1 MTDKVQSGVTSGDVW
16 ADFWSGD
23 HPIYVNARH
32 AAVHYDRIA
41 ADLAGLLKDRNRP
54 TVVDWGCGDAYG
66 APSLARACGELLLY
80 DAVGAVQKRIAARF
94 ATASGIRVL
103 DDQAWR
109 SLPDGSVDV
118 IVMNSVA
125 QYLSHAELEAVL
137 DHFHKRLRA
146 DGAVYLADIIP
157 PDAGMLPDVVS
168 LLATGARNGFFVAAC
183 FGLARTWFS
192 RYRQIRNQA
201 GFSMYTERDIAALA
215 DNHGFRAERVPRNV
229 GFNQQRMTFRLRP
242 V

>member
-1 MTDKVQSGVTSGDVW
+1 MGDKVQGGVKSGDAW

-41 ADLAGLLKDRNRP
+41 TDLAGLLKDRSRP

-66 APSLARACGELLLY
+66 APALAKACGELLLY
-80 DAVGAVQKRIAARF
+80 DAVGVVQKRIAARF
-94 ATASGIRVL
+94 ANASRIRVL
-103 DDQAWR
+103 DDPAWR

-125 QYLSHAELEAVL
+125 QYLSEAELEGVL
-137 DHFHKRLRA
+137 DDFRRRLRK

-157 PDAGMLPDVVS
+157 PDAGMVPDIVS
-168 LLATGARNGFFVAAC
+168 LLTTGARHGFFLAAC
-183 FGLARTWFS
+183 SGLARMWFS

-201 GFSMYTERDIAALA
+201 GFSTYSELAIEALA
-215 DNHGFRAERVPRNV
+215 SKHGLSAERLPANV

-242 V
+242 D